1 MSKTTIQQPASVN
14 EAESKAGFAAPSG
27 SASGL
32 TLAGVV
38 ERIAQ
43 CGAKYKTD
51 YGVEPFDVCLG
62 PAEFQLIYREGRSA
76 NEQPPDWHYKL
87 APIFYE
93 GMRVR
98 LMNTPGVLVGTLTSK
113 TPNEKLSV

>member
-1 MSKTTIQQPASVN
+1 MSKTTTQQPASVN
-14 EAESKAGFAAPSG
+14 EAESKAGFAAPSAG

-32 TLAGVV
+32 TLAAVV

-62 PAEFQLIYREGRSA
+62 PAEFHLIYREGRSA

-87 APIFYE
+87 APMFYK

-113 TPNEKLSV
+113 TPND